1 MLLTMMR
8 RVEDVLVQVVR
19 CVLLAFSLVVLIAL
33 AVWVWD
39 QWRGSP
45 KASAEA
51 VQPTALNWKEAQVD
65 LGYVVEETGRDLGNA
80 GSQIP
85 LEKRLTDPALRP
97 SFQKADQL
105 LRSFVEQDPAQRA
118 RVEQENNG
126 QGLAPINPLLE
137 GEQPPAPE
145 VVERLVRTNQVR
157 LAVSAAV
164 DAASNAAVTAASEA
178 AAAAAAASE
187 ASEEDG
193 WLNDPIDPT
202 QAIHERAQMAE
213 DEHGPGSYT
222 AYVQGLPAALA
233 QVLGNK
239 DLAPRLQLQPANNL
253 VNMVLVNYTL
263 SFDKAAR
270 ALRGDEPEETTSF
283 WDLSRKAMETA
294 FWSMLMSFLV
304 LVVMVVV
311 FIRMERHLRVMS
323 EHASRK
329 D

>member
-1 MLLTMMR
+1 MLLTVLR
-8 RVEDVLVQVVR
+8 RMEDVLVQVVR

-39 QWRGSP
+39 QWRGSA

-51 VQPTALNWKEAQVD
+51 AQPTALNWKDARLD
-65 LGYVVEETGRDLGNA
+65 LPFVVEETGRDLGNA
-80 GSQIP
+80 GNQIP

-97 SFQKADQL
+97 AFQKTDQL
-105 LRSFVEQDPAQRA
+105 LRGFVEQDAEQRA

-137 GEQPPAPE
+137 GAQPPAAD

-157 LAVSAAV
+157 QAVSAVV
-164 DAASNAAVTAASEA
+164 DAAS
-178 AAAAAAASE
+178 AAAAASE
-187 ASEEDG
+187 GSEEDS
-193 WLNDPIDPT
+193 WLSDPMDLT
-202 QAIHERAQMAE
+202 QALHERAQMAE

-270 ALRGDEPEETTSF
+270 ALRGDEPEEETRF
-283 WDLSRKAMETA
+283 WDLGRKAMETA

-311 FIRMERHLRVMS
+311 FLRMERHLRVMS
-323 EHASRK
+323 EHASGK
-329 D
+329 A